1 MNRVMTKYISMLR
14 GINVSGQKNINLS
27 ATTRNW
33 NTVNKLYE
41 IVKENDDHRNQLKLG
56 IFTVSRLLFLGTLAI
71 I

>member
-1 MNRVMTKYISMLR
+1 MTKYISILR

-41 IVKENDDHRNQLKLG
+41 IVKENDDQRNQLKLG